1 MDAIISNGIKQ
12 QPKVIPHPKLNPRRQ
27 AISASHETVGDG
39 PCHGTAIDL
48 DGKPA
53 MSDCPAPKSQRTKHP
68 LKSCVTS
75 KGQAMVE
82 FIIGL
87 ILLIIVAWIPAD
99 FGLAFYTSQIAQNA
113 AREGARIAA
122 ADPTLVLGNTTCNM
136 PACYS
141 FGNIFN
147 ETAARLPAALLTGAS
162 ITVQYPSPASTGTC
176 NQRVLVRV
184 QGQYN
189 FFFYRVLRLIGGSVP
204 DSVTVN
210 RVTEMRWEHQS
221 GCVGGGTP

>member
-1 MDAIISNGIKQ
+1 MNDDIADK
-12 QPKVIPHPKLNPRRQ
+12 PRR
-27 AISASHETVGDG
+27 IT
-39 PCHGTAIDL
+39 
-48 DGKPA
+48 
-53 MSDCPAPKSQRTKHP
+53 KSLRYC
-68 LKSCVTS
+68 LTS

-82 FIIGL
+82 FTIVF

-122 ADPTLVLGNTTCNM
+122 SDPTLAAGTSTCNM

-162 ITVQYPSPASTGTC
+162 ITVQYPAPGTASTC

-189 FFFYRVLRLIGGSVP
+189 FFFYRILRLLGASVP
-204 DSVTVN
+204 DTVTID
-210 RVTEMRWEHQS
+210 RLTEMRWEHQS

>member
-1 MDAIISNGIKQ
+1 MKECMTH
-12 QPKVIPHPKLNPRRQ
+12 KPREFTPSLCNCLTDR
-27 AISASHETVGDG
+27 
-39 PCHGTAIDL
+39 
-48 DGKPA
+48 
-53 MSDCPAPKSQRTKHP
+53 
-68 LKSCVTS
+68 
-75 KGQAMVE
+75 GQAMVE
-82 FIIGL
+82 YIFGL
-87 ILLIIVAWIPAD
+87 ILFIIVAWIPAD

-113 AREGARIAA
+113 AREGSRIAA
-122 ADPTLVLGNTTCNM
+122 ADLTLVPMNTTCTM

-189 FFFYRVLRLIGGSVP
+189 FFFYRVLRLIGGPAP
-204 DSVTVN
+204 DSVTVD
-210 RVTEMRWEHQS
+210 RTTEMRWEHQA

>member
-1 MDAIISNGIKQ
+1 M
-12 QPKVIPHPKLNPRRQ
+12 
-27 AISASHETVGDG
+27 G
-39 PCHGTAIDL
+39 PCLTNN
-48 DGKPA
+48 
-53 MSDCPAPKSQRTKHP
+53 
-68 LKSCVTS
+68 
-75 KGQAMVE
+75 GQSMVE
-82 FIIGL
+82 FIL
-87 ILLIIVAWIPAD
+87 ALLLLFVVAWIPAD

-122 ADPTLVLGNTTCNM
+122 ADPTLAAGTSTCNM

-162 ITVQYPSPASTGTC
+162 ITVQYPSAASTGTC

-189 FFFYRVLRLIGGSVP
+189 FFFYRILSLLGGSIP
-204 DSVTVN
+204 SSVTVD
-210 RVTEMRWEHQS
+210 RSTEMRWEHQS

>member
-1 MDAIISNGIKQ
+1 MK
-12 QPKVIPHPKLNPRRQ
+12 KLLRGWHFRFNRLRY
-27 AISASHETVGDG
+27 SGSLSSGR
-39 PCHGTAIDL
+39 L
-48 DGKPA
+48 NN
-53 MSDCPAPKSQRTKHP
+53 
-68 LKSCVTS
+68 
-75 KGQAMVE
+75 GQAMVE
-82 FIIGL
+82 FTIIF

-122 ADPTLVLGNTTCNM
+122 ADPTLTAGNTTCNM

-162 ITVQYPSPASTGTC
+162 ITVQYPAPGSSGTC

-189 FFFYRVLRLIGGSVP
+189 FFFYRVLRLLGAPVP
-204 DSVTVN
+204 LSVTVD
-210 RVTEMRWEHQS
+210 RLTEMRWEHQS

>member
-1 MDAIISNGIKQ
+1 MKYCS
-12 QPKVIPHPKLNPRRQ
+12 V
-27 AISASHETVGDG
+27 
-39 PCHGTAIDL
+39 
-48 DGKPA
+48 
-53 MSDCPAPKSQRTKHP
+53 
-68 LKSCVTS
+68 S
-75 KGQAMVE
+75 KGQSMVE
-82 FIIGL
+82 FIL
-87 ILLIIVAWIPAD
+87 AFLLLFIVAWIPAD

-122 ADPTLVLGNTTCNM
+122 ADPTLAPGNTTCNM

-162 ITVQYPSPASTGTC
+162 ITVQYPSTASTGTC

-189 FFFYRVLRLIGGSVP
+189 FFFYRILSLLGGSVP
-204 DSVTVN
+204 SSVTVD
-210 RVTEMRWEHQS
+210 RSTEMRWEHQS

>member
-1 MDAIISNGIKQ
+1 MNDDIADK
-12 QPKVIPHPKLNPRRQ
+12 PRR
-27 AISASHETVGDG
+27 IT
-39 PCHGTAIDL
+39 
-48 DGKPA
+48 
-53 MSDCPAPKSQRTKHP
+53 KSLRYC
-68 LKSCVTS
+68 LTS

-82 FIIGL
+82 FTIVF

-122 ADPTLVLGNTTCNM
+122 SDPTLAAGTTTCNM

-162 ITVQYPSPASTGTC
+162 ITVQYPAPGTASTC

-189 FFFYRVLRLIGGSVP
+189 FFFYRILRLLGASVP
-204 DSVTVN
+204 DTVTID
-210 RVTEMRWEHQS
+210 RLTEMRWEHQS

>member
-1 MDAIISNGIKQ
+1 M
-12 QPKVIPHPKLNPRRQ
+12 
-27 AISASHETVGDG
+27 
-39 PCHGTAIDL
+39 
-48 DGKPA
+48 
-53 MSDCPAPKSQRTKHP
+53 
-68 LKSCVTS
+68 TS
-75 KGQAMVE
+75 EGQTIVE
-82 FIIGL
+82 FTLGFIM
-87 ILLIIVAWIPAD
+87 LLIIAWIPAD

-122 ADPTLVLGNTTCNM
+122 ADPTLVAGNTSCNM

-162 ITVQYPSPASTGTC
+162 ITVQYPATGSAGTC

-189 FFFYRVLRLIGGSVP
+189 FFFYRLLQLLGAPVP
-204 DSVTVN
+204 LSVTVD
-210 RVTEMRWEHQS
+210 RRTETRWEHQS

>member
-1 MDAIISNGIKQ
+1 MNDYSADK
-12 QPKVIPHPKLNPRRQ
+12 PRSITQSLR
-27 AISASHETVGDG
+27 SS
-39 PCHGTAIDL
+39 L
-48 DGKPA
+48 
-53 MSDCPAPKSQRTKHP
+53 
-68 LKSCVTS
+68 TS
-75 KGQAMVE
+75 KGQTMVE
-82 FIIGL
+82 FTIAF

-122 ADPTLVLGNTTCNM
+122 ADPTLAAGNTTCNM

-162 ITVQYPSPASTGTC
+162 ITVQYPSPGSVGTC

-189 FFFYRVLRLIGGSVP
+189 VFFYRILRLLGASVP
-204 DSVTVN
+204 DSVTID
-210 RVTEMRWEHQS
+210 RLTEMRWEHQS

>member
-1 MDAIISNGIKQ
+1 MNDYTADKPRGITQ
-12 QPKVIPHPKLNPRRQ
+12 SLR
-27 AISASHETVGDG
+27 SS
-39 PCHGTAIDL
+39 L
-48 DGKPA
+48 
-53 MSDCPAPKSQRTKHP
+53 
-68 LKSCVTS
+68 TS

-82 FIIGL
+82 FTIVF

-122 ADPTLVLGNTTCNM
+122 ADSTVVAGNTTCNM

-162 ITVQYPSPASTGTC
+162 ITVQYPTPGSAGTC
-176 NQRVLVRV
+176 NQRVGVRV

-189 FFFYRVLRLIGGSVP
+189 FFFYRVLRLLGASVP
-204 DSVTVN
+204 DSVTVD
-210 RVTEMRWEHQS
+210 RLTEMRWEHQS

>member
-1 MDAIISNGIKQ
+1 MRSILSSI
-12 QPKVIPHPKLNPRRQ
+12 L
-27 AISASHETVGDG
+27 T
-39 PCHGTAIDL
+39 
-48 DGKPA
+48 
-53 MSDCPAPKSQRTKHP
+53 PKSSLCTLLDSFPSPILKHRIRRWNRYERIHYRRLQQFRHP
-68 LKSCVTS
+68 WDHHLASA
-75 KGQAMVE
+75 GQAMVE

-122 ADPTLVLGNTTCNM
+122 ADPTLVPINTTCNM

-189 FFFYRVLRLIGGSVP
+189 FFFYRVLRLIGGPVP

-210 RVTEMRWEHQS
+210 RTTELRWEHQP

>member
-1 MDAIISNGIKQ
+1 MKDYTADKSRSRTQSPRTSLISNG
-12 QPKVIPHPKLNPRRQ
+12 Q
-27 AISASHETVGDG
+27 AT
-39 PCHGTAIDL
+39 
-48 DGKPA
+48 
-53 MSDCPAPKSQRTKHP
+53 
-68 LKSCVTS
+68 
-75 KGQAMVE
+75 VE
-82 FIIGL
+82 FTFAF

-122 ADPTLVLGNTTCNM
+122 ADPTLAAGNTTCNM

-147 ETAARLPAALLTGAS
+147 ETAARLPAALLTEAA
-162 ITVQYPSPASTGTC
+162 ITVQYPAPGSSGTC
-176 NQRVLVRV
+176 NKRVRVRV

-189 FFFYRVLRLIGGSVP
+189 FFFYRVLRLLGAPVP
-204 DSVTVN
+204 NSVTVD
-210 RVTEMRWEHQS
+210 RITEMRWEHQS